1 MQKFYAQIVI
11 KTLIL
16 MELQDTHL
24 NHLVRLLKRKHSEEQ
39 VIGVNAQELDV
50 VFIKYQSPSIVCV
63 RQSTSEKNVFTNFT
77 EKRSCNR

>member
-1 MQKFYAQIVI
+1 
-11 KTLIL
+11 
-16 MELQDTHL
+16 MELKETHL

-63 RQSTSEKNVFTNFT
+63 RQSTSEKNVFTNVAGT
-77 EKRSCNR
+77 KSLQVHPTSQPGMVR

>member
-1 MQKFYAQIVI
+1 
-11 KTLIL
+11 
-16 MELQDTHL
+16 
-24 NHLVRLLKRKHSEEQ
+24 
-39 VIGVNAQELDV
+39 VNAQELDV